1 VSPTRLLLPLLPA
14 LIALLAVQAAQ
25 AQLQPLS
32 LLADWRLDR
41 LDWHDTGGL
50 PTNSQFVSP
59 MTACYNWAWGEVALG
74 LNVQAGD
81 TYYAVV
87 AIVNGNS
94 LDALSVAG
102 PSARTV
108 AWSAGPYHVA
118 AVLPDGRLSLWLTAP
133 GQYPRQVILATGLAA
148 GTPLAVTATPPAPPS
163 QPDWRISAAYQD
175 DQGGPVLQVATFN
188 GAGRPL
194 TYTASL
200 RLPDELLSL
209 SYGEYAAGGA
219 GGPAVPSVLFV
230 AAAPEPSMTDNNTA
244 SNAYIA
250 SYTSQRGWV
259 VSRLRAAG
267 INGGAPFLGSAG
279 TSPNAMI
286 ALDEWANA
294 QTYGVLQAL
303 SASLMSDGTVSI
315 PLLGPSDQVPT
326 PVDPDVFAWVA
337 SARNVNPLSAY
348 SDGRY
353 LYLGELAGRGRAGN
367 ELGYQFFNLYDAN
380 AQAPPSDSYAITALG
395 ATAHWSTG
403 NPLLFFLQDG
413 SPADPAT
420 TTLFRLAYSPRQ

>member
-1 VSPTRLLLPLLPA
+1 MSPARLLLPLLTA
-14 LIALLAVQAAQ
+14 LVALLAVQAAQ

-50 PTNSQFVSP
+50 PVNAEFVSP

-74 LNVQAGD
+74 LNVQAGQS
-81 TYYAVV
+81 YYAVV

-102 PSARTV
+102 PYTRTV
-108 AWSAGPYHVA
+108 AWNAGPYHVA

-175 DQGGPVLQVATFN
+175 DQGGRVLQLATFN
-188 GAGRPL
+188 GAGKAL
-194 TYTASL
+194 TYTPSL

-209 SYGEYAAGGA
+209 SYGEYSVGGA
-219 GGPAVPSVLFV
+219 AGPAVPSVLFV
-230 AAAPEPSMTDNNTA
+230 AAAPEPSKTDNNSA
-244 SNAYIA
+244 SSVYIA
-250 SYTSQRGWV
+250 SCTSQRGWV
-259 VSRLRAAG
+259 LSWLRAAG

-294 QTYGVLQAL
+294 QGYGVLQAL
-303 SASLMSDGTVSI
+303 PASLMSDGTVSI
-315 PLLGPSDQVPT
+315 PLLGPRDEISA
-326 PVDPDVFAWVA
+326 PVDPDTFAWVA
-337 SARNVNPLSAY
+337 SARSVNPLSAY

-353 LYLGELAGRGRAGN
+353 LYIGELTGRGRAGN

-380 AQAPPSDSYAITALG
+380 AQARPSDTYAITALG

-403 NPLLFFLQDG
+403 NPQLFFLQDG
-413 SPADPAT
+413 TAADPAT
-420 TTLFRLAYSPRQ
+420 TTLFRLAYSPQQ